1 MNFIKKKIN
10 ENKIKKVLGEF
21 NESFQNSNYDEFIKK
36 IGILEDLGYS
46 DIYYL
51 KGIAFYV
58 KGDYDESIDCLKK
71 VISIQKKIHFAKI
84 Y

>member
-1 MNFIKKKIN
+1 M
-10 ENKIKKVLGEF
+10 
-21 NESFQNSNYDEFIKK
+21 YKK

-71 VISIQKKIHFAKI
+71 VISIQKRFILPKFINR
-84 Y
+84 

>member
-21 NESFQNSNYDEFIKK
+21 NESFQNSNYDECIKK

-51 KGIAFYV
+51 NN
-58 KGDYDESIDCLKK
+58 LL
-71 VISIQKKIHFAKI
+71 IHHI
-84 Y
+84 HL